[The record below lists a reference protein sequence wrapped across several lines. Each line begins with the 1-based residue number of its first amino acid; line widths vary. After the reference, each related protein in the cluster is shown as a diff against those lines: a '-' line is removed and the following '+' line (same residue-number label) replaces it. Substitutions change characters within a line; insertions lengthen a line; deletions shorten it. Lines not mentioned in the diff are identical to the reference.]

1 MKTKTSITLSR
12 DLLASIDA
20 YVKEDDS
27 RSAFIEIAVRTYL
40 EILNRQKRDHHDLEI
55 INALAVK
62 LNKEA
67 LDVLD
72 YQAEP

>member
-1 MKTKTSITLSR
+1 MKTKTSITLSQ
-12 DLLASIDA
+12 DLLASIDEF
-20 YVKEDDS
+20 VKEDGN
-27 RSAFIEIAVRTYL
+27 RSAFIELAVRTYL
-40 EILNRQKRDHHDLEI
+40 EILNRRKRDRHDLEV
-55 INALAVK
+55 INALAVR